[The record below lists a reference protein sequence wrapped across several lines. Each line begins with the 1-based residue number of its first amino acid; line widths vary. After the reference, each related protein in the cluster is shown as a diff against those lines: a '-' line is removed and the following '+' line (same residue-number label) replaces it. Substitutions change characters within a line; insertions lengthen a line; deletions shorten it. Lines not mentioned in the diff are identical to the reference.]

1 MKRMTL
7 WALALLSVQVLDAQ
21 EVKTDSL
28 WADSLVQT
36 LPEVMVTGERPVVR
50 AKAGKLEY
58 DLQP

>member
-7 WALALLSVQVLDAQ
+7 WAFAMLCVQMLDAQ

-50 AKAGKLEY
+50 GAGQGREAGV
-58 DLQP
+58 

>member
-7 WALALLSVQVLDAQ
+7 WAFAMLCVQMLDAQ

-36 LPEVMVTGERPVVR
+36 LPEVMVTGERPVVPGQGR
-50 AKAGKLEY
+50 EAGV
-58 DLQP
+58 

>member
-50 AKAGKLEY
+50 
-58 DLQP
+58 PR

>member
-7 WALALLSVQVLDAQ
+7 WAFAMLCVQMLDAQ

-36 LPEVMVTGERPVVR
+36 LPEVMVTGERPVVG
-50 AKAGKLEY
+50 AGQGREAGV
-58 DLQP
+58 